1 MGLIS
6 KNYEYF
12 EGNMR
17 TYNEKMSI
25 YHGMASAVAT
35 NMSNSYIPI
44 FAMTILGAT
53 NYQVGLISS
62 LPPLVTLLMTLP
74 AAILLNRA
82 IEQKKLVAFSV
93 LAARFVFL
101 LIAFVSYVPGSFGSW
116 ILLLLIATMSIPNTM
131 ANMGW
136 QSFIGNIIED
146 HRRAQFFSDRN
157 RLLTIV
163 GLIVTLIIG
172 LLMKDATANAVTY
185 QILFM
190 FTFIVGIFELYFL
203 LKHNEPIREEVS
215 ATRKRAMDWSI
226 FKNNRYVLFLVVALV
241 FNFGW
246 QMAWGLF
253 NIYNIRYAEATIFW
267 VSMFNVGSMIAQIFS
282 FSLWRKWSQKY
293 GNMSVFVWVA
303 FGMSSAPLLT
313 VLSTNHLYLVAMYML
328 SGFFVSG
335 TVLILFNLLLE
346 NSPQE
351 VRTYCITSYNVLLAI
366 IAFTSPQIG
375 IWLLEM
381 YSMEVAMYLSTG
393 MRLLA
398 AFGFFVLYIIRKKRE
413 ITM

>member
-1 MGLIS
+1 
-6 KNYEYF
+6 
-12 EGNMR
+12 MR
-17 TYNEKMSI
+17 THNEKMSI
-25 YHGMASAVAT
+25 YHGMASAVAQNT
-35 NMSNSYIPI
+35 SNSYIPI

-62 LPPLVTLLMTLP
+62 LPPLITLLMTLP
-74 AAILLNRA
+74 AAILLNRS
-82 IEQKKLVAFSV
+82 IEQKRLVAFSV

-116 ILLLLIATMSIPNTM
+116 LLLALIAAMSVPNTM

-136 QSFIGNIIED
+136 QSFIGNIIEET
-146 HRRAQFFSDRN
+146 RRAQFFSDRN

-163 GLIVTLIIG
+163 GLIVTLTIG
-172 LLMKDATANAVTY
+172 VVMKDMTANQIAY

-190 FTFIVGIFELYFL
+190 FTFVVGIVELYFL
-203 LKHNEPIREEVS
+203 LKHDEPVRELSLEK
-215 ATRKRAMDWSI
+215 KRAMDWSI
-226 FKNNRYVLFLVVALV
+226 FKNNKYVLFLIVALI

-253 NIYNIRYAEATIFW
+253 NIYNVRYAGATIFW
-267 VSMFNVGSMIAQIFS
+267 ISMFNVANMSAQIFS

-293 GNMSVFVWVA
+293 GNMYVFVWVA
-303 FGMSSAPLLT
+303 FGMSTAPLLMA
-313 VLSTNHLYLVAMYML
+313 LSTNLYYLVVMSL
-328 SGFFVSG
+328 ISGLFVSG

-351 VRTYCITSYNVLLAI
+351 VRTYCITTYNVLLAT

-375 IWLLEM
+375 IWLLEA
-381 YSMEVAMYLSTG
+381 YTMEVAMYLSTVV
-393 MRLLA
+393 RFLA
-398 AFGFFVLYIIRKKRE
+398 AVGFFVLYMVRKKRDSSLAPY
-413 ITM
+413 

>member
-1 MGLIS
+1 
-6 KNYEYF
+6 
-12 EGNMR
+12 MR

>member
-1 MGLIS
+1 
-6 KNYEYF
+6 
-12 EGNMR
+12 MR
-17 TYNEKMSI
+17 THNEKMSI

-44 FAMTILGAT
+44 FAITILEAT

-82 IEQKKLVAFSV
+82 IEQKKLITFSV

-101 LIAFVSYVPGSFGSW
+101 LIAFVNYVPGSFGSW
-116 ILLLLIATMSIPNTM
+116 LLLLLIAMMSVPNTL

-157 RLLTIV
+157 RLLTII
-163 GLIVTLIIG
+163 GLIVTLTIG
-172 LLMKDATANAVTY
+172 LVMKDRTAGAITY

-190 FTFIVGIFELYFL
+190 FTFILGIVELYFL
-203 LKHNEPIREEVS
+203 MKHDEPVREQS
-215 ATRKRAMDWSI
+215 AGKKRAMDWSI

-253 NIYNIRYAEATIFW
+253 NIYNIRYAGATIFW
-267 VSMFNVGSMIAQIFS
+267 VSMFSVGSMVTQIFS
-282 FSLWRKWSQKY
+282 FSFWRKWSQKY
-293 GNMSVFVWVA
+293 GNMRVFVWVA

-313 VLSTNHLYLVAMYML
+313 VLSTNYYYLVGMYVL

-335 TVLILFNLLLE
+335 TTLILFNLLLE
-346 NSPQE
+346 ISPQE

-366 IAFTSPQIG
+366 ISFTSPQIG
-375 IWLLEM
+375 IWVLEM
-381 YSMEVAMYLSTG
+381 YSMETAMYLATA

-398 AFGFFVLYIIRKKRE
+398 AIGFLILYMIGRKRSE
-413 ITM
+413 IV

>member
-1 MGLIS
+1 M
-6 KNYEYF
+6 K
-12 EGNMR
+12 

-25 YHGMASAVAT
+25 YHGMASAVAQNT
-35 NMSNSYIPI
+35 SNSYIPI

-62 LPPLVTLLMTLP
+62 LPPLVTLFMTLP

-93 LAARFVFL
+93 VAARFVFL

-116 ILLLLIATMSIPNTM
+116 LLLGLIAAMSIPNTM

-136 QSFIGNIIED
+136 QSFIGNLIEE

-163 GLIVTLIIG
+163 GLIVTLTIG
-172 LLMKDATANAVTY
+172 IVMKDLTTNKLAY

-190 FTFIVGIFELYFL
+190 FTFVVGLVELYFI
-203 LKHNEPIREEVS
+203 LKHDEPKREVQQEK
-215 ATRKRAMDWSI
+215 KRAMDWSI
-226 FKNNRYVLFLVVALV
+226 FKHKQYVLFLVVALV

-253 NIYNIRYAEATIFW
+253 NIYNVRYAEATIFW
-267 VSMFNVGSMIAQIFS
+267 ISMFNVANMLAQIFS
-282 FSLWRKWSQKY
+282 FGLWKKWSQQY
-293 GNMSVFVWVA
+293 GDMRVFVWVA
-303 FGMSSAPLLT
+303 FGMSTAPLLT
-313 VLSTNHLYLVAMYML
+313 VLSTNLFYLTAMSML
-328 SGFFVSG
+328 SGIFVSG

-351 VRTYCITSYNVLLAI
+351 VRTYCITTYNVLLAI
-366 IAFTSPQIG
+366 ISFTAPQIG
-375 IWLLEM
+375 IWLLETYAM
-381 YSMEVAMYLSTG
+381 DLAMYLSTAV
-393 MRLLA
+393 RFLA
-398 AFGFFVLYIIRKKRE
+398 AVCFFVLYFVRKKR
-413 ITM
+413 IIA

>member
-1 MGLIS
+1 
-6 KNYEYF
+6 
-12 EGNMR
+12 MR
-17 TYNEKMSI
+17 THNEKMSI
-25 YHGMASAVAT
+25 YHGMASAVAQNT
-35 NMSNSYIPI
+35 SNSYIPI

-62 LPPLVTLLMTLP
+62 LPPLITLLMTLP
-74 AAILLNRA
+74 AAILLNRS
-82 IEQKKLVAFSV
+82 IEQKRLVAFSV

-116 ILLLLIATMSIPNTM
+116 LLLALIAAMSVPNTM

-136 QSFIGNIIED
+136 QSFIGNIIEET
-146 HRRAQFFSDRN
+146 RRAQFFSDRN

-163 GLIVTLIIG
+163 GLIVTLTIG
-172 LLMKDATANAVTY
+172 VVMKDMTANQIAY

-190 FTFIVGIFELYFL
+190 FTFVVGIVELYFL
-203 LKHNEPIREEVS
+203 LKHNEPVRELSLEK
-215 ATRKRAMDWSI
+215 KRAMDWSI
-226 FKNNRYVLFLVVALV
+226 FKNNKYVLFLIVALI

-253 NIYNIRYAEATIFW
+253 NIYNVRYAGATIFW
-267 VSMFNVGSMIAQIFS
+267 ISMFNVANMSAQIFS

-293 GNMSVFVWVA
+293 GNMYVFVWVA
-303 FGMSSAPLLT
+303 FGMSTAPLLM
-313 VLSTNHLYLVAMYML
+313 VLSTNLYYLVVMSL
-328 SGFFVSG
+328 ISGLFVSG

-351 VRTYCITSYNVLLAI
+351 VRTYCITTYNVLLAT

-375 IWLLEM
+375 IWLLEA
-381 YSMEVAMYLSTG
+381 YTMEVAMYLSTVV
-393 MRLLA
+393 RFLA
-398 AFGFFVLYIIRKKRE
+398 AVGFFVLYMVRKKRDSSLAPY
-413 ITM
+413 

>member
-1 MGLIS
+1 M
-6 KNYEYF
+6 K
-12 EGNMR
+12 

-35 NMSNSYIPI
+35 NISNSYIPI

-82 IEQKKLVAFSV
+82 ILQKKLVAFSV
-93 LAARFVFL
+93 LATRFVFL
-101 LIAFVSYVPGSFGSW
+101 LIAFVSYAPGTLSSW
-116 ILLLLIATMSIPNTM
+116 LLLGMIAVMSIPNTM

-146 HRRAQFFSDRN
+146 HRRVQFFSDRN

-163 GLIVTLIIG
+163 GLIVTLVIG
-172 LLMKDATANAVTY
+172 IVMKDATANVRTY
-185 QILFM
+185 QLLFV
-190 FTFIVGIFELYFL
+190 FTFFVGIVELYFL
-203 LKHNEPIREEVS
+203 LKHDEPVREI
-215 ATRKRAMDWSI
+215 AGKNKRAMDWSI
-226 FKNNRYVLFLVVALV
+226 FKINQYVLFLVVALI

-267 VSMFNVGSMIAQIFS
+267 VSMFNVGSMVTQIFS
-282 FSLWRKWSQKY
+282 YPLWSKWSQQY
-293 GNMSVFVWVA
+293 GNMRVFVWVA
-303 FGMSSAPLLT
+303 FGMSTAPLLT
-313 VLSTNHLYLVAMYML
+313 VLSTNHYYLVLMNVL
-328 SGFFVSG
+328 SGFFISG

-351 VRTYCITSYNVLLAI
+351 VRTYCITTYNVLLAI

-375 IWLLEM
+375 IWLLETYTM
-381 YSMEVAMYLSTG
+381 NNAMYISTTI
-393 MRLLA
+393 RLLA
-398 AFGFFVLYIIRKKRE
+398 AIGFLIFYIIRNKRQV
-413 ITM
+413 IA

>member
-1 MGLIS
+1 M
-6 KNYEYF
+6 K
-12 EGNMR
+12 

-25 YHGMASAVAT
+25 YHGMASAVAQNT
-35 NMSNSYIPI
+35 SNSYVPI

-62 LPPLVTLLMTLP
+62 LPPLVTLIMTLP

-93 LAARFVFL
+93 VAARFIFL

-116 ILLLLIATMSIPNTM
+116 LLLGLIAAMSVPNTM

-136 QSFIGNIIED
+136 QSFIGNLIEEN
-146 HRRAQFFSDRN
+146 RRAQFFSDRN

-172 LLMKDATANAVTY
+172 VVMKDMTTNKLAY

-190 FTFIVGIFELYFL
+190 FTFFVGLVELYFL
-203 LKHNEPIREEVS
+203 MKHDEPVRELQQQK
-215 ATRKRAMDWSI
+215 KRAMDWSI
-226 FKNNRYVLFLVVALV
+226 FKNKQYVLFLVVALV

-253 NIYNIRYAEATIFW
+253 NIYNVRYAEATIFW
-267 VSMFNVGSMIAQIFS
+267 ISMFNVANMLAQIFS
-282 FSLWRKWSQKY
+282 FNLWKNWSQKY
-293 GNMSVFVWVA
+293 GNMAVFVWVA
-303 FGMSSAPLLT
+303 FGMSTAPLLM
-313 VLSTNHLYLVAMYML
+313 VLSTDLYYLTAMSML

-366 IAFTSPQIG
+366 IAFISPQIG
-375 IWLLEM
+375 IWLLET
-381 YSMEVAMYLSTG
+381 YSMDIAMYLSTA
-393 MRLLA
+393 MRFLA
-398 AFGFFVLYIIRKKRE
+398 AVGFFVLYYVRKKRE
-413 ITM
+413 QV

>member
-1 MGLIS
+1 M
-6 KNYEYF
+6 K
-12 EGNMR
+12 

-25 YHGMASAVAT
+25 YHGMASAVAQNT
-35 NMSNSYIPI
+35 SNSYIPI

-62 LPPLVTLLMTLP
+62 LPPLVALMMTLP

-93 LAARFVFL
+93 VAARFIFL

-116 ILLLLIATMSIPNTM
+116 LLLGLIATMSIPNTM

-136 QSFIGNIIED
+136 QSFIGNIIEE

-163 GLIVTLIIG
+163 GLVVTLTIG
-172 LLMKDATANAVTY
+172 VVMKDMTTNKLAY

-190 FTFIVGIFELYFL
+190 FTFVIGLVELFFI
-203 LKHNEPIREEVS
+203 LKHDEPKREVQDE
-215 ATRKRAMDWSI
+215 KQRAMDWSI
-226 FKNNRYVLFLVVALV
+226 FKHKQYVLFLVVALL

-253 NIYNIRYAEATIFW
+253 NIYNVRYAEATIFW
-267 VSMFNVGSMIAQIFS
+267 ISMFNVANMLAQIFS
-282 FSLWRKWSQKY
+282 FGLWKKWSQKY
-293 GNMSVFVWVA
+293 GNMRVFVWVA
-303 FGMSSAPLLT
+303 FGMSTAPLLT
-313 VLSTNHLYLVAMYML
+313 VLSTNLYYLTAMMML
-328 SGFFVSG
+328 SGIFVSG

-346 NSPQE
+346 NSPKE
-351 VRTYCITSYNVLLAI
+351 VRTYCITTYNVLLAI
-366 IAFTSPQIG
+366 IAFTAPQIG
-375 IWLLEM
+375 IWLLETYAM
-381 YSMEVAMYLSTG
+381 DVAMYASTA
-393 MRLLA
+393 MRFLA
-398 AFGFFVLYIIRKKRE
+398 AVCFFVLYIMRRKRQ
-413 ITM
+413 MA

>member
-1 MGLIS
+1 M
-6 KNYEYF
+6 K
-12 EGNMR
+12 

-25 YHGMASAVAT
+25 YHGMASAVAQNT
-35 NMSNSYIPI
+35 SNSYIPI

-62 LPPLVTLLMTLP
+62 LPPLVALMMTLP

-93 LAARFVFL
+93 VAARFIFL

-116 ILLLLIATMSIPNTM
+116 LLLGLIATMSIPNTM

-136 QSFIGNIIED
+136 QSFIGNIIEE

-163 GLIVTLIIG
+163 GLIVTLTIG
-172 LLMKDATANAVTY
+172 VVMKDMTTNKLAY

-190 FTFIVGIFELYFL
+190 FTFVIGLVELFFI
-203 LKHNEPIREEVS
+203 LKHDEPKREVQDEK
-215 ATRKRAMDWSI
+215 KRAMDWSI
-226 FKNNRYVLFLVVALV
+226 FKHKQYVLFLVVALL

-253 NIYNIRYAEATIFW
+253 NIYNVRYAEATIFW
-267 VSMFNVGSMIAQIFS
+267 ISMFNVANMLAQIFS
-282 FSLWRKWSQKY
+282 FGLWKKWSQKY
-293 GNMSVFVWVA
+293 GNMRVFVWVA
-303 FGMSSAPLLT
+303 FGMSTAPLLT
-313 VLSTNHLYLVAMYML
+313 VLSTNLYYLTAMMML
-328 SGFFVSG
+328 SGIFVSG

-346 NSPQE
+346 NSPKE
-351 VRTYCITSYNVLLAI
+351 VRTYCITTYNVLLAI
-366 IAFTSPQIG
+366 IAFTAPQIG
-375 IWLLEM
+375 IWLLETYAM
-381 YSMEVAMYLSTG
+381 DVAMYASTA
-393 MRLLA
+393 MRFLA
-398 AFGFFVLYIIRKKRE
+398 AVCFFVLYIMRRKRQ
-413 ITM
+413 IA

>member
-1 MGLIS
+1 
-6 KNYEYF
+6 
-12 EGNMR
+12 MR

-35 NMSNSYIPI
+35 NTSNSYIPI

-62 LPPLVTLLMTLP
+62 LPPLITLLMTLP

-82 IEQKKLVAFSV
+82 IEQKRLVAFSV

-101 LIAFVSYVPGSFGSW
+101 LIAFISYVPGNFGSW
-116 ILLLLIATMSIPNTM
+116 LLLGLIAAMSIPNTM
-131 ANMGW
+131 VNMGW
-136 QSFIGNIIED
+136 QSFIGNLIDE

-172 LLMKDATANAVTY
+172 VVMKDTTASTMTY
-185 QILFM
+185 QILFT
-190 FTFIVGIFELYFL
+190 FTFLVGIVELYFL
-203 LKHNEPIREEVS
+203 MKHEEPVRAV
-215 ATRKRAMDWSI
+215 AQDKKRAMDWSI
-226 FKNNRYVLFLVVALV
+226 FKNNQYVLFLVIALV

-253 NIYNIRYAEATIFW
+253 NIYNIRYAGATIFW
-267 VSMFNVGSMIAQIFS
+267 VSMFNVGSMVTQILS

-293 GNMSVFVWVA
+293 GNMRVFIWVA
-303 FGMSSAPLLT
+303 FGMSTAPLLT
-313 VLSTNHLYLVAMYML
+313 VLSTNHYYLVAMNVL
-328 SGFFVSG
+328 SGFFISG

-366 IAFTSPQIG
+366 IAFSSPQIG
-375 IWLLEM
+375 IWLLET
-381 YSMEVAMYLSTG
+381 YSMNTSMYVSTT
-393 MRLLA
+393 MRFLA
-398 AFGFFVLYIIRKKRE
+398 AIGFLLLYSIRKKRA
-413 ITM
+413 TAV

>member
-1 MGLIS
+1 
-6 KNYEYF
+6 
-12 EGNMR
+12 MR
-17 TYNEKMSI
+17 THNEKMSI
-25 YHGMASAVAT
+25 YHGMASAVAQ

-62 LPPLVTLLMTLP
+62 LPPLVTLMMTLP

-82 IEQKKLVAFSV
+82 VEQKKLVAFSI

-101 LIAFVSYVPGSFGSW
+101 LVALISYVPGSFGSW
-116 ILLLLIATMSIPNTM
+116 LLLGLIAAMSIPNTM

-136 QSFIGNIIED
+136 QSFIGNIIEE
-146 HRRAQFFSDRN
+146 HRRGQFFSDRN

-172 LLMKDATANAVTY
+172 IVMKDKTASEMTY
-185 QILFM
+185 QILFT
-190 FTFIVGIFELYFL
+190 FTFFIGIIELYFL
-203 LKHNEPIREEVS
+203 MKHDEPIREVGVEKKS
-215 ATRKRAMDWSI
+215 AMDWSI
-226 FKNNRYVLFLVVALV
+226 FKNNQYVLFLVVALV

-253 NIYNIRYAEATIFW
+253 NIYNIRYAQATIFW

-282 FSLWRKWSQKY
+282 FSLWKKWSQKY
-293 GNMSVFVWVA
+293 GNMRMFVWVA
-303 FGMSSAPLLT
+303 FGMSTAPLLT
-313 VLSTNHLYLVAMYML
+313 VLSTNYFYLVAMYML

-346 NSPQE
+346 NSPHE

-366 IAFTSPQIG
+366 IAFSSPQIG
-375 IWLLEM
+375 IWLLET
-381 YSMEVAMYLSTG
+381 YSMDMGMYLSTV
-393 MRLLA
+393 MRFLA
-398 AFGFFVLYIIRKKRE
+398 AIGFFVLYIVKKKRDVLV
-413 ITM
+413 

>member
-1 MGLIS
+1 
-6 KNYEYF
+6 
-12 EGNMR
+12 MR
-17 TYNEKMSI
+17 THNEKMSI
-25 YHGMASAVAT
+25 YHGMASAVAV
-35 NMSNSYIPI
+35 NMSNSYVPI

-62 LPPLVTLLMTLP
+62 LPPLVTLFMTLP

-82 IEQKKLVAFSV
+82 IEQKKLVAFSI

-101 LIAFVSYVPGSFGSW
+101 LIAFVSYVPESIGSW
-116 ILLLLIATMSIPNTM
+116 LLLLLIAAMSIPNTL

-146 HRRAQFFSDRN
+146 HRRAHFFSDRN

-172 LLMKDATANAVTY
+172 IVMKDATTSKTAY
-185 QILFM
+185 QVLFM
-190 FTFIVGIFELYFL
+190 LTFLIGIVELYFL
-203 LKHNEPIREEVS
+203 LMHEEPIREVTMEK
-215 ATRKRAMDWSI
+215 KRAMDWSI
-226 FKNNRYVLFLVVALV
+226 FKNNRYVLFLIVALG

-253 NIYNIRYAEATIFW
+253 NIYNVRYAEATIFW

-293 GNMSVFVWVA
+293 GNMRVFVWVA

-313 VLSTNHLYLVAMYML
+313 VLWTNHYYLVAMYML

-335 TVLILFNLLLE
+335 TTLILFNLLLE
-346 NSPQE
+346 NAPLE
-351 VRTYCITSYNVLLAI
+351 IRTYCITTYNVLLAI
-366 IAFTSPQIG
+366 IAFISPQIG
-375 IWLLEM
+375 IWVLESF
-381 YSMEVAMYLSTG
+381 SMESAMYMTTAI
-393 MRLLA
+393 RFLA
-398 AFGFFVLYIIRKKRE
+398 AIGFFLLYAVKRNKE
-413 ITM
+413 MQVG

>member
-1 MGLIS
+1 
-6 KNYEYF
+6 
-12 EGNMR
+12 
-17 TYNEKMSI
+17 MSI
-25 YHGMASAVAT
+25 YHGMASAVAQNT
-35 NMSNSYIPI
+35 SNSYIPI

-62 LPPLVTLLMTLP
+62 LPPLITLLMTLP
-74 AAILLNRA
+74 AAILLNRS
-82 IEQKKLVAFSV
+82 IEQKRLVAFSV

-116 ILLLLIATMSIPNTM
+116 LLLALIAAMSVPNTM

-136 QSFIGNIIED
+136 QSFIGNIIEET
-146 HRRAQFFSDRN
+146 RRAQFFSDRN

-163 GLIVTLIIG
+163 GLIVTLTIG
-172 LLMKDATANAVTY
+172 VVMKDMTANQIAY

-190 FTFIVGIFELYFL
+190 FTFVVGIVELYFL
-203 LKHNEPIREEVS
+203 LKHNEPVRELSLEK
-215 ATRKRAMDWSI
+215 KRAMDWSI
-226 FKNNRYVLFLVVALV
+226 FKNNKYVLFLIVALI

-253 NIYNIRYAEATIFW
+253 NIYNVRYAGATIFW
-267 VSMFNVGSMIAQIFS
+267 ISMFNVANMSAQIFS

-293 GNMSVFVWVA
+293 GNMYVFVWVA
-303 FGMSSAPLLT
+303 FGMSTAPLLM
-313 VLSTNHLYLVAMYML
+313 VLSTNLYYLVVMSL
-328 SGFFVSG
+328 ISGLFVSG

-351 VRTYCITSYNVLLAI
+351 VRTYCITTYNVLLAT

-375 IWLLEM
+375 IWLLEA
-381 YSMEVAMYLSTG
+381 YTMEVAMYLSTVV
-393 MRLLA
+393 RFLA
-398 AFGFFVLYIIRKKRE
+398 AVGFFVLYMVRKKRDSSLAPY
-413 ITM
+413 

>member
-203 LKHNEPIREEVS
+203 LKHDEPIREEVS

>member
-1 MGLIS
+1 M
-6 KNYEYF
+6 K
-12 EGNMR
+12 

-25 YHGMASAVAT
+25 YHGMASAVAQNT
-35 NMSNSYIPI
+35 SNSYVPI

-62 LPPLVTLLMTLP
+62 LPPLVTLIMTLP

-93 LAARFVFL
+93 VAARFIFL

-116 ILLLLIATMSIPNTM
+116 LLLGLIATMSIPNTM
-131 ANMGW
+131 ATMGW
-136 QSFIGNIIED
+136 QSFIGNLIED

-163 GLIVTLIIG
+163 GLVVTLTIG
-172 LLMKDATANAVTY
+172 VVMKDMTTNKLAY

-190 FTFIVGIFELYFL
+190 FTFLVGLVELYFII
-203 LKHNEPIREEVS
+203 KHDEPVRDIKEE
-215 ATRKRAMDWSI
+215 KNRAMNWSI
-226 FKNNRYVLFLVVALV
+226 FKNNQYVLFLVIALV

-253 NIYNIRYAEATIFW
+253 NIYNVRYAEATIFW
-267 VSMFNVGSMIAQIFS
+267 ISMFNVANMLAQIFS
-282 FSLWRKWSQKY
+282 FGLWKKWSEKY
-293 GNMSVFVWVA
+293 GNMRVFVWVA
-303 FGMSSAPLLT
+303 FGMSTAPLSM
-313 VLSTNHLYLVAMYML
+313 VLSTNLYYLTAMSML
-328 SGFFVSG
+328 SGVFVSG

-375 IWLLEM
+375 IWLLET
-381 YSMEVAMYLSTG
+381 YSMDVAMYLSTAV
-393 MRLLA
+393 RFLA
-398 AFGFFVLYIIRKKRE
+398 AVGFFVLYFVRKKRSA
-413 ITM
+413 T

>member
-1 MGLIS
+1 
-6 KNYEYF
+6 
-12 EGNMR
+12 MR
-17 TYNEKMSI
+17 THNEKMSI
-25 YHGMASAVAT
+25 YHGMASAVAQ

-82 IEQKKLVAFSV
+82 IEQKRLVAFSV

-116 ILLLLIATMSIPNTM
+116 LLLGLIAAMSIPNTM

-136 QSFIGNIIED
+136 QTFIGNIIED

-163 GLIVTLIIG
+163 GLVVTLVIG
-172 LLMKDATANAVTY
+172 IVMRDATANAMTY

-190 FTFIVGIFELYFL
+190 FTFLIGVVELIFLM
-203 LKHNEPIREEVS
+203 KHDEPIREVNKEK
-215 ATRKRAMDWSI
+215 KRAMNWVI
-226 FKNNRYVLFLVVALV
+226 FKDNQYVLFLVVALV

-267 VSMFNVGSMIAQIFS
+267 ISMFNVGSMVAQIFS
-282 FSLWRKWSQKY
+282 FSLWRKWSQKH
-293 GNMSVFVWVA
+293 GNMRVFVWVA
-303 FGMSSAPLLT
+303 FGMSTAPLLT
-313 VLSTNHLYLVAMYML
+313 VLSTNHYYLVVMFVL

-346 NSPQE
+346 NSPE
-351 VRTYCITSYNVLLAI
+351 DVRTYCITTYNVLLAV
-366 IAFTSPQIG
+366 IAFISPQIG
-375 IWLLEM
+375 IWLLET
-381 YSMEVAMYLSTG
+381 YSMQIAMYLSTA
-393 MRLLA
+393 MRFLA
-398 AFGFFVLYIIRKKRE
+398 AVAFFVLYIVRKKRKVSLSQQ
-413 ITM
+413 